1 MQTQLCF
8 LYSCTVVQDDMLHLP
23 IKLLSNGEL
32 NFFSGVVSPDAC
44 CLAIRPCSRGDLKAV
59 AEPPVLAVMLL
70 LAVTEAVIEEAILGG
85 SELGC

>member
-1 MQTQLCF
+1 
-8 LYSCTVVQDDMLHLP
+8 MLHSP

-32 NFFSGVVSPDAC
+32 NFFSGVVSPDEAC